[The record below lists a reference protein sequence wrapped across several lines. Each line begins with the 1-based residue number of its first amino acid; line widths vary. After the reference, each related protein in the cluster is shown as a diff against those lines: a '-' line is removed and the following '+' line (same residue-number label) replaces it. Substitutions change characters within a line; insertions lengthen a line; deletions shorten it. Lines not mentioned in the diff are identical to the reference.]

1 MELEAAMEKET
12 IKATSKKASGTDDA
26 RTVVENFLKASSE
39 LDMDKA
45 LDLIDDSCAYQN
57 VPFHTARGKKSVVK
71 ALQGM
76 GKAMTQFDVEMVN
89 IAVNGNVVL
98 TERVD
103 TLGGRFFKVAL
114 PVMGVFVVKNGK
126 ITEWRDYF
134 DWSLSLGKFMGSIVT
149 TPFRK

>member
-1 MELEAAMEKET
+1 MELEMEAA
-12 IKATSKKASGTDDA
+12 KATSKKSTAADA
-26 RTVVENFLKASSE
+26 RIVVENFLKASCE

-45 LDLIDDSCAYQN
+45 LELIDDSCVYQN

-76 GKAMTQFDVEMVN
+76 GKAMTQFEVEMVN

-103 TLGGRFFKVAL
+103 TLGGRFFNVKL

-134 DWSLSLGKFMGSIVT
+134 DWSLSLGKFVGSVVT
-149 TPFRK
+149 KPFRK